1 MNTRTL
7 IILLILLALLIT
19 TGYFFGGVYQSFHV
33 EQQPSPKL
41 SPSLSPQ
48 TATTPEISITAS
60 PSPVISLPQSP
71 GPGASAKEKSDFT
84 KTIHDLA
91 QGVNRM
97 TINECGFSPMV
108 ARVTEGSSLTFK
120 NEDVKER
127 RIRIL
132 DEFTVPE
139 GESKTITVK
148 FRNGI
153 GVYGIICDNS
163 KMPLGYLEI
172 QPVK

>member
-7 IILLILLALLIT
+7 AILLILLVLLIT
-19 TGYFFGGVYQSFHV
+19 TGYFFGGVYQSLYT
-33 EQQPSPKL
+33 EQPSSKL
-41 SPSLSPQ
+41 LPSLSPK
-48 TATTPEISITAS
+48 TGITPEISITAL
-60 PSPVISLPQSP
+60 PSPMISLPQSP

-91 QGVNRM
+91 QEVSRM

-127 RIRIL
+127 KIRIL
-132 DEFTVPE
+132 DEFTVPS

-153 GVYGIICDNS
+153 GVYGIICDNGQAPS
-163 KMPLGYLEI
+163 GYLEI